1 MRKVLFVAFVVM
13 AFMAMGAFAAF
24 ACEGNAACSYS
35 AKTASVNSGC
45 SLSQTTTK
53 LASSGTKSKLISGGS
68 YSKSSCSIG
77 NRSASSIK
85 NSTIASKFA
94 ATTCSPENMEACMA
108 YAKTKHAEVC
118 KYGSE
123 CQITSMSIKGM
134 TCGACEN
141 GVKAAFMNV
150 DAVNKVLEVCY
161 KAGFA
166 VVCTNPEEAS
176 DEVLMKAVSARG
188 FEAEIIPAVATVTT
202 DAKLSNTNSGLKAC
216 RAAKKAKNIKASAEG
231 TN

>member
-13 AFMAMGAFAAF
+13 AFVAMGAFTAF

-35 AKTASVNSGC
+35 AKTASATGTYSC
-45 SLSQTTTK
+45 SASKTTAK
-53 LASSGTKSKLISGGS
+53 LASSGTNSKLISGGT

-77 NRSASSIK
+77 SRSASSFK
-85 NSTIASKFA
+85 NSTIAAKFA
-94 ATTCSPENMEACMA
+94 AATCSPENIEACMA
-108 YAKTKHAEVC
+108 YARTSHAETC

-123 CQITSMSIKGM
+123 CQLTSMSIKGM

-150 DAVNKVLEVCY
+150 EGVNKVVEVCQ

-166 VVCTNPEEAS
+166 VVCTNPEKAS
-176 DEVLMKAVSARG
+176 NEVLLKAVNDRG
-188 FEAEIIPAVATVTT
+188 FEAKIIPAVATITT
-202 DAKLSNTNSGLKAC
+202 DAKTSEKGTTSKT
-216 RAAKKAKNIKASAEG
+216 SSVQG

>member
-13 AFMAMGAFAAF
+13 AFVAMGAFAAF
-24 ACEGNAACSYS
+24 ACEGNAACSYN
-35 AKTASVNSGC
+35 AKTASATGAYSC
-45 SLSQTTTK
+45 SASKTSAK
-53 LASSGTKSKLISGGS
+53 LASSGTKSKLISGGT

-77 NRSASSIK
+77 NTSASSFK
-85 NSTIASKFA
+85 NSTVASKFA

-150 DAVNKVLEVCY
+150 EGVNKVVEVCQ
-161 KAGFA
+161 KGGFA
-166 VVCTNPEEAS
+166 VVCTNPEKAS
-176 DEVLMKAVSARG
+176 NEVLLKAVSAKG
-188 FEAEIIPAVATVTT
+188 FEAKIIPALATITT
-202 DAKLSNTNSGLKAC
+202 DAKTSEKGTTSKTS
-216 RAAKKAKNIKASAEG
+216 SAQG